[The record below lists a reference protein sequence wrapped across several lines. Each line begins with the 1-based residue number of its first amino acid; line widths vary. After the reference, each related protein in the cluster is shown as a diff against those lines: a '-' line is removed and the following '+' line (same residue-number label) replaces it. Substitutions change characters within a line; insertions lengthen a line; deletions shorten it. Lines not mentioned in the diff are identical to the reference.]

1 VARHWLP
8 PFFLPR
14 RDRGLRL
21 TQWLRSRPRRLWVA
35 LGGIALGLVGVR
47 GIPYLIPIRAKEMA
61 QHHQAWVVSDRT
73 GLPLGT
79 LLSRDQEHTMAVPL
93 TQVSPQ
99 FIQAILAAEDRDFYQ
114 HGPVDLGALARAI
127 VQAIQARR
135 IVSGASTITM
145 QLARMRY
152 PTPRTPVGKLQEIWI
167 AWRLAAG
174 MNRDEILH
182 AYVNRLP
189 MGGNIYGVEAA
200 ARLYLGLPAAELNLA
215 QASLLAA
222 LPNDPTALNPYVYWP
237 QLKQRQRYVLDRLVA
252 TGRIT
257 ATEADH
263 AYGETIRLHDRQQGI
278 LAAPHFLFWIA
289 DQVEQSPNRP
299 TSGVIRTTLD
309 RPLQEFVETQ
319 IQQLV
324 QGLAPQNVRHA
335 AAIVVDNHTGDIL
348 AYVGSPNYFDRDDL
362 GRNDGVQ
369 ALRQPGSTLKPF
381 LYQLALERG
390 VIAPNTILADVP
402 THYAIPGA
410 QLYSPT
416 DYSETFQ
423 GPVRVRSALANSLNI
438 PAVRVL
444 ERVGVAAFRDRLQDL
459 GFGHLTRSPEYY
471 GLGLA
476 LGAGEVSLWELARA
490 YGTLARGGEAIAL
503 RGWLGAVPQDSQA
516 PQDSQ
521 TPQELR
527 FNEGPKTRRE
537 RERAAWELVREMLGD
552 RYARAGAFGV
562 ASVLDLPFAAAVKTG
577 TSSDFRDTWTVGF
590 SRDYTVATWVG
601 NFDGSAMRTVSG
613 VTGAAP
619 LWQRIMLHLHE
630 PAEDA
635 FDPPAGLIPR
645 PICAIS
651 GARPTPACPIV
662 VMEYLFPTDLAAYEN
677 QPDPFLKTVPGQP
690 GNYQWVLPPIY
701 HEWLAQRE
709 VPGWLRGEVRGE
721 ERGARGDRGVGVPPA
736 RAANATRPAN
746 ATNSANSANSTNAT
760 RAANAAHQTSPT
772 LSQPRIAFPQTGDR
786 FILHPTDPETDS
798 HHSQS
803 LEFTLT
809 TPPDTEIEWWI
820 NGQKL
825 ATQKGRSYFWPLQPG
840 HWTLQVKIAAPN
852 PSPNA
857 APNPATSVAMDT
869 VHFQVEMAQ
878 PHPQKQGFTIRDR

>member
-1 VARHWLP
+1 MAKRFLP
-8 PFFLPR
+8 PLTTIVA
-14 RDRGLRL
+14 DRSLQFA
-21 TQWLRSRPRRLWVA
+21 QWVRSRPRWLRFG
-35 LGGIALGLVGVR
+35 LGGIVLSIGVVR
-47 GIPYLIPIRAKEMA
+47 CTPYLIPIRAEA
-61 QHHQAWVVSDRT
+61 ITQDHQAWVLSDRN

-79 LLSRDQEHTMAVPL
+79 LLSRDQEHTMGVAL
-93 TQVSPQ
+93 DQVSPQ
-99 FIQAILAAEDRDFYQ
+99 FIQAILAAEDSRFYQ
-114 HGPVDLGALARAI
+114 HGPVDLAALARAI
-127 VQAIQARR
+127 AQAIQARR
-135 IVSGASTITM
+135 IISGASTVTM
-145 QLARMRY
+145 QLARMIY

-182 AYVNRLP
+182 AYINRLP
-189 MGGNIYGVEAA
+189 MGGNVYGVEAA
-200 ARLYLGLPAAELNLA
+200 ARLYLGLPAADLNLA

-237 QLKQRQRYVLDRLVA
+237 QLKHRQRYVLDRLVA
-252 TGRIT
+252 TGKIT

-263 AYGETIRLHDRQQGI
+263 AYAETIRLQDSQQGI
-278 LAAPHFLFWIA
+278 LAAPHFLFWVA
-289 DQVEQSPNRP
+289 DQVEQRP
-299 TSGVIRTTLD
+299 GHRTGVIRTTLD

-319 IQQLV
+319 VRQLV
-324 QGLAPQNVRHA
+324 QGLALQNVRHA
-335 AAIVVDNHTGDIL
+335 AAIVIDNHTGDIL
-348 AYVGSPNYFDRDDL
+348 AYVGSPNYFDTDDL

-381 LYQLALERG
+381 LYQLALAQG
-390 VIAPNTILADVP
+390 GLAPNTILADVP

-444 ERVGVAAFRDRLQDL
+444 ERVGVAVFRDRLQDL
-459 GFGHLTRSPEYY
+459 GFESLTRSPEYY

-490 YGTLARGGEAIAL
+490 YVTLARGGEAIAL
-503 RGWLGAVPQDSQA
+503 RGWLGESVALA
-516 PQDSQ
+516 Q
-521 TPQELR
+521 TTQSP
-527 FNEGPKTRRE
+527 NHPVSHPGE
-537 RERAAWELVREMLGD
+537 RERAAWALVRDMLSD

-630 PAEDA
+630 DQEPGG
-635 FDPPAGLIPR
+635 FDPPQGLVPR

-662 VMEYLFPTDLAAYEN
+662 VMEYLFPTDLATYDR
-677 QPDPFLKTVPGQP
+677 QPDPFLKSIPGQP
-690 GNYQWVLPPIY
+690 DRYQWVLPPEY
-701 HEWLAQRE
+701 HAWLAQRE
-709 VPGWLRGEVRGE
+709 RPDWLQTTVAIAHE
-721 ERGARGDRGVGVPPA
+721 DRGVGIPPA
-736 RAANATRPAN
+736 DRSQT
-746 ATNSANSANSTNAT
+746 T
-760 RAANAAHQTSPT
+760 QTS
-772 LSQPRIAFPQTGDR
+772 QPAIGVPQIAFPQTGDR
-786 FILHPTDPETDS
+786 FILHPAENDS
-798 HHSQS
+798 PAASQHGPS
-803 LEFTLT
+803 QRLKFTLT
-809 TPPDTEIEWWI
+809 TRPDTEVEWWL
-820 NGQKL
+820 NGQQL
-825 ATQKGRSYFWPLQPG
+825 ATQMGRSYFWTMQPG
-840 HWTLQVKIAAPN
+840 HWTLTVKPAAAPH
-852 PSPNA
+852 SR
-857 APNPATSVAMDT
+857 ATWEDT
-869 VHFQVEMAQ
+869 VTFQVDVANIQ
-878 PHPQKQGFTIRDR
+878 HQKRGFTIRDR

>member
-1 VARHWLP
+1 MLS
-8 PFFLPR
+8 
-14 RDRGLRL
+14 G
-21 TQWLRSRPRRLWVA
+21 
-35 LGGIALGLVGVR
+35 VGVR
-47 GIPYLIPIRAKEMA
+47 YTPYLMPIRASDIVQE
-61 QHHQAWVVSDRT
+61 HSAWVLSDRN

-79 LLSRDQEHTMAVPL
+79 ILSRDQEHTMGVAL
-93 TQVSPQ
+93 DQVSPQ
-99 FIQAILAAEDRDFYQ
+99 FIQAILAAEDSRFYQ
-114 HGPVDLGALARAI
+114 HGPVDLAALARAI

-135 IVSGASTITM
+135 IVSGASTVTM
-145 QLARMRY
+145 QLARMIY

-174 MNRDEILH
+174 MSRDEILH
-182 AYVNRLP
+182 AYINRLP
-189 MGGNIYGVEAA
+189 MGGNVYGVEAA
-200 ARLYLGLPAAELNLA
+200 ARLYLDLPAAHLNLA

-222 LPNDPTALNPYVYWP
+222 LPNDPTALNPYVYWA

-263 AYGETIRLHDRQQGI
+263 AYAETIHLQDRQQGI
-278 LAAPHFLFWIA
+278 LAAPHFLFWVA
-289 DQVEQSPNRP
+289 NQVEQSPGQA
-299 TSGVIRTTLD
+299 TGVIRTTLD

-319 IQQLV
+319 VRQLV
-324 QGLAPQNVRHA
+324 QGLALQNVRHA

-348 AYVGSPNYFDRDDL
+348 AYVGSPNYFDTDDL

-381 LYQLALERG
+381 LYQLALARG
-390 VIAPNTILADVP
+390 VISPNTVLADVP

-444 ERVGVAAFRDRLQDL
+444 ERVGVAAFRDRLREL
-459 GFGHLTRSPEYY
+459 GFEHLTRSPEYY

-490 YGTLARGGEAIAL
+490 YVTLARGGEAIAL
-503 RGWLGAVPQDSQA
+503 RGWLGEA
-516 PQDSQ
+516 PLKMGF
-521 TPQELR
+521 TTKAPR
-527 FNEGPKTRRE
+527 HEGARRE
-537 RERAAWELVREMLGD
+537 EGAWELVRDMLGD

-630 PAEDA
+630 HQE
-635 FDPPAGLIPR
+635 PAGFAPPTGLVPR

-662 VMEYLFPTDLAAYEN
+662 VREYLFPTDLAAYEH
-677 QPDPFLKTVPGQP
+677 QPDPFLKPIPGQP
-690 GNYQWVLPPIY
+690 DRYHWVLSPEY

-709 VPGWLRGEVRGE
+709 VPAWLQTTVTIAHENRRVDIPPANPNPIDLSQTTQTRQS
-721 ERGARGDRGVGVPPA
+721 AIGVPK
-736 RAANATRPAN
+736 
-746 ATNSANSANSTNAT
+746 
-760 RAANAAHQTSPT
+760 
-772 LSQPRIAFPQTGDR
+772 IAFPQTGDR
-786 FILHPTDPETDS
+786 FILHPAENDS
-798 HHSQS
+798 PAAMQHGPSQR

-809 TPPDTEIEWWI
+809 TQPDTEVEWWL

-825 ATQKGRSYFWPLQPG
+825 ATQPGRSYFWTVQPG
-840 HWTLQVKIAAPN
+840 HWTLTVKSAAP
-852 PSPNA
+852 PHSR
-857 APNPATSVAMDT
+857 APWEDT
-869 VHFQVEMAQ
+869 VTFQVDVANIQ
-878 PHPQKQGFTIRDR
+878 HQKRGFTIRDR

>member
-1 VARHWLP
+1 MV
-8 PFFLPR
+8 
-14 RDRGLRL
+14 
-21 TQWLRSRPRRLWVA
+21 
-35 LGGIALGLVGVR
+35 VR
-47 GIPYLIPIRAKEMA
+47 CTPYLMPIRA
-61 QHHQAWVVSDRT
+61 QDLVQDHQAWILSDRN

-79 LLSRDQEHTMAVPL
+79 LLSRDQDHTIGVTL
-93 TQVSPQ
+93 DQVSPQ
-99 FIQAILAAEDRDFYQ
+99 FIQAILAAEDSDFYQ
-114 HGPVDLGALARAI
+114 HGPVDLWALARAI
-127 VQAIQARR
+127 AQAAQARR

-145 QLARMRY
+145 QLARMLY

-182 AYVNRLP
+182 AYINRLP

-200 ARLYLGLPAAELNLA
+200 ARLYLGIPAADLNLA

-222 LPNDPTALNPYVYWP
+222 LPNDPTALNPYIYWA
-237 QLKQRQRYVLDRLVA
+237 QLKQQQRYVLDRLVA
-252 TGRIT
+252 IGNIT
-257 ATEADH
+257 LPEADH
-263 AYGETIRLHDRQQGI
+263 AYAETIRLHDRQQGI
-278 LAAPHFLFWIA
+278 LAAPHFLFWVTDHIEHSP
-289 DQVEQSPNRP
+289 DQPHA
-299 TSGVIRTTLD
+299 GVMRTTLD

-319 IQQLV
+319 VRQLV

-335 AAIVVDNHTGDIL
+335 AAIVIDNHRGDIL
-348 AYVGSPNYFDRDDL
+348 AYVGSPNYFDTDDL
-362 GRNDGVQ
+362 GRNDGVL

-381 LYQLALERG
+381 LYQLALEQG

-444 ERVGVAAFRDRLQDL
+444 ERVGVGTFRDRLQDL
-459 GFGHLTRSPEYY
+459 GFVHLTRSPEYY

-490 YGTLARGGEAIAL
+490 YVTLARGGEAIAV
-503 RGWLGAVPQDSQA
+503 RGWMGQPDMEPIPTQSRNPEGAQ
-516 PQDSQ
+516 
-521 TPQELR
+521 
-527 FNEGPKTRRE
+527 
-537 RERAAWELVREMLGD
+537 RERAAWELVRDMLAD

-630 PAEDA
+630 EQEPAG
-635 FDPPAGLIPR
+635 FDPPQGLVPR

-651 GARPTPACPIV
+651 GARPMPACPIV
-662 VMEYLFPTDLAAYEN
+662 VMEYLFPSDLAAYER
-677 QPDPFLKTVPGQP
+677 QPDPFLRSLPGQP
-690 GNYQWVLPPIY
+690 GRYQWDLPPEY

-709 VPGWLRGEVRGE
+709 TPDWLQPV
-721 ERGARGDRGVGVPPA
+721 GVGASGLGIPPA
-736 RAANATRPAN
+736 SPAI
-746 ATNSANSANSTNAT
+746 SADPASPAISAV
-760 RAANAAHQTSPT
+760 
-772 LSQPRIAFPQTGDR
+772 RIAFPKTGDR
-786 FILHPTDPETDS
+786 FVLHPTEDETER
-798 HHSQS
+798 HSQS

-809 TPPDTEIEWWI
+809 APPDTAVEWWL
-820 NGQKL
+820 NGRKL
-825 ATQKGRSYFWPLQPG
+825 TTQTGRSYFWPLQPG
-840 HWTLQVKIAAPN
+840 NWTLTVRPV
-852 PSPNA
+852 SPD
-857 APNPATSVAMDT
+857 PATPVSEDT
-869 VHFQVEMAQ
+869 AHFQVEMA
-878 PHPQKQGFTIRDR
+878 PARLRKKGFTIRDR